1 MSSYSSLVTK
11 PFNQESITTIGSER
25 YVNPVVQIKQNHI
38 VQFRGTITAVIQATS
53 SCAMWKFNGAIK
65 RENTLQSTKLV
76 GLASYAV
83 IANNDFKQSYI
94 EIYANTTEGTLEI
107 ATVGLENCTII
118 WTTTIEI
125 GDTI

>member
-1 MSSYSSLVTK
+1 
-11 PFNQESITTIGSER
+11 
-25 YVNPVVQIKQNHI
+25 
-38 VQFRGTITAVIQATS
+38 
-53 SCAMWKFNGAIK
+53 MWKFNGAIK

>member
-1 MSSYSSLVTK
+1 
-11 PFNQESITTIGSER
+11 
-25 YVNPVVQIKQNHI
+25 
-38 VQFRGTITAVIQATS
+38 
-53 SCAMWKFNGAIK
+53 MWKFNGAIK

-125 GDTI
+125 GDTV